1 MPMLYEIEGKQL
13 FKENRIPVPKFRA
26 YDGISSIKAFAEE
39 LGSDIM
45 MAKAQALSGGR
56 GKAGLI
62 RKVSASEAEDYIQ
75 SILGKDHRG
84 KPVEIVMLEEPM
96 EIENEYYLSIMLDNA
111 SSKYLVLAS
120 SRGGVDI
127 EEVAEKYPDEIF
139 KENFSVFSEP
149 LPYMFMDLGKKL
161 GFEARTLTS
170 FANIMT
176 NMFIMAQK
184 RDLTLIEINPLILT
198 PDKKIIAAD
207 SKVVI
212 DGNAEYR
219 QPDIANLKSQRDRHT
234 SLEFEADQ
242 AGISYVQLDGE
253 IGIISGGAGLAM
265 ATCDLL
271 EFYGSS
277 PANFLDVGGGADET
291 KIEKSL
297 EILSRQDVK
306 GIFVNFFAGITR
318 CDDVAN
324 GIINASKKYEIRVP
338 MVIRLVGTNDDQGI
352 KILEDNGINAY
363 GKMEPA
369 AKRIVEL
376 VKGGN

>member
-26 YDGISSIKAFAEE
+26 YDGVSSINDFAEE
-39 LGSDIM
+39 LGSDVM

-62 RKVSASEAEDYIQ
+62 RKVSASEAEEYIQ
-75 SILGKDHRG
+75 SILGRDHRG
-84 KPVEIVMLEEPM
+84 KTVEIVMLEEPM
-96 EIENEYYLSIMLDNA
+96 EIANEFYLSVMLDNA
-111 SSKYLVLAS
+111 SAKYLVLAS
-120 SRGGVDI
+120 SRGGIDI
-127 EEVAEKYPDEIF
+127 EEVAENYPDEIF
-139 KENFSVFSEP
+139 KEYFSAFVEP
-149 LPYMFMDLGKKL
+149 LPYMFVELGKKL
-161 GFEARTLTS
+161 GFEARTLTT
-170 FANIMT
+170 FTNIMT
-176 NMFIMAQK
+176 NMFKMAQE

-198 PDKKIIAAD
+198 PDNQIIAAD

-212 DGNAEYR
+212 DGNADYR
-219 QPDIANLKSQRDRHT
+219 QPDIASLKSQRDRHT
-234 SLEFEADQ
+234 DLEFEADQ
-242 AGISYVQLDGE
+242 AGISYVQLEGE
-253 IGIISGGAGLAM
+253 IGIISGGAGLSM

-277 PANFLDVGGGADET
+277 PANFLDVGGGASED

-297 EILSRQDVK
+297 EMLSKQNVK

-324 GIINASKKYEIRVP
+324 GIINASKKFEINVP
-338 MVIRLVGTNDDQGI
+338 MVIRLVGTNDDLGI
-352 KILEDNGINAY
+352 QILEDNGINAY

>member
-13 FKENRIPVPKFRA
+13 FKENGIPVPKFKA
-26 YDGISSIKAFAEE
+26 YDGIESIKAFTEE
-39 LGSDIM
+39 LGNDIM

-62 RKVSASEAEDYIQ
+62 RKVSASEAEEYIQ
-75 SILGKDHRG
+75 SILGRNHRG

-96 EIENEYYLSIMLDNA
+96 EIVNEYYLSVMLDNA
-111 SSKYLVLAS
+111 SGKYLILAS

-139 KENFSVFSEP
+139 KEYFSAFVEP
-149 LPYMFMDLGKKL
+149 QSYMFMEIGKKL
-161 GFEARTLTS
+161 GFTAKTLTS
-170 FANIMT
+170 FSNIMK

-198 PDKKIIAAD
+198 PDNKIIAAD

-212 DGNAEYR
+212 DGNADFR
-219 QPDIANLKSQRDRHT
+219 QVDIASLKSQRDRHT
-234 SLEFEADQ
+234 DLEFEADQ
-242 AGISYVQLDGE
+242 AGISYVQLEGE

-297 EILSRQDVK
+297 EILSQQEIK
-306 GIFVNFFAGITR
+306 GIFINFFAGITR
-318 CDDVAN
+318 CDDVAQ
-324 GIINASKKYEIRVP
+324 GIINASKEFKIKVP
-338 MVIRLVGTNDDQGI
+338 MVIRLVGTNDDIGI
-352 KILEDNGINAY
+352 QILEENGINAY

>member
-1 MPMLYEIEGKQL
+1 MLYEMEGKQL
-13 FKENRIPVPKFRA
+13 FKENGIPTPKFKA
-26 YDGISSIKAFAEE
+26 YDGPKSIQAFVEE

-45 MAKAQALSGGR
+45 MAKAQALSGKR

-62 RKVSASEAEDYIQ
+62 KKVSAAEAEEYIQ
-75 SILGKDHRG
+75 SILGREHGG
-84 KPVEIVMLEEPM
+84 KPVELVMLEQPV
-96 EIENEYYLSIMLDNA
+96 EITNEYYLSVMLDNA
-111 SSKYLVLAS
+111 SGKYLVLAS

-127 EEVAEKYPDEIF
+127 EEVAENYPDEIF
-139 KENFSVFSEP
+139 KEYFSVFVEP

-161 GFEARTLTS
+161 GFEAKTLTS

-176 NMFIMAQK
+176 KMFKMAQN

-198 PDKKIIAAD
+198 KDNMIIAAD
-207 SKVVI
+207 SKVVV
-212 DGNAEYR
+212 DGNADFR
-219 QPDIANLKSQRDRHT
+219 QPDIASLPSQRARHT
-234 SLEFEADQ
+234 DLEYEADQ

-253 IGIISGGAGLAM
+253 IGIISGGAGLSM

-277 PANFLDVGGGADET
+277 PANFLDVGGGADES

-297 EILSRQDVK
+297 EMLSKQHVK

-324 GIINASKKYEIRVP
+324 GIINASKKFEIKVP
-338 MVIRLVGTNDDQGI
+338 MVIRLVGTNDDEGI
-352 KILEDNGINAY
+352 QILEDNGINAF